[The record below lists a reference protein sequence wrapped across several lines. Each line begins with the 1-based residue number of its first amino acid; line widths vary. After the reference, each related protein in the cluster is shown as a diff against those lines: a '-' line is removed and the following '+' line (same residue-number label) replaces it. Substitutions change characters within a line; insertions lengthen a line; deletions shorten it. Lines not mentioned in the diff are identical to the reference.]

1 MKNKYII
8 YNNLNLK
15 SYSLDYFLLNLLKS
29 RIHIGSNQKRFNN
42 ELSFYLYGLR
52 GSKYIFNIKWVILLL
67 NRALNFIYQIIIRK
81 GSFLIINN
89 IKDNNIN
96 NLLQKF
102 SKTYG
107 YQLIDYK
114 WIGGLLTNSNI
125 RSLNQPLKERDKN
138 TIIIKNKQPA
148 HFFNINY
155 YYNLMNNNFLY
166 PFQCFD
172 NISYKSNSTNNFN
185 YVPFGNN
192 LNKFFNNNFNSYN
205 SISSKF
211 IEQVL
216 YNKINLKKI
225 DSILLFTDSI
235 NQHDIISEISSLN
248 IPVISICNSNLNT
261 GNINYLIPGNNV
273 SIYSINI
280 YLKLLKQVIKKG
292 ELFLKF
298 VKSKNFY

>member
-1 MKNKYII
+1 
-8 YNNLNLK
+8 
-15 SYSLDYFLLNLLKS
+15 
-29 RIHIGSNQKRFNN
+29 
-42 ELSFYLYGLR
+42 
-52 GSKYIFNIKWVILLL
+52 
-67 NRALNFIYQIIIRK
+67 
-81 GSFLIINN
+81 
-89 IKDNNIN
+89 
-96 NLLQKF
+96 
-102 SKTYG
+102 
-107 YQLIDYK
+107 
-114 WIGGLLTNSNI
+114 
-125 RSLNQPLKERDKN
+125 LKERDKN